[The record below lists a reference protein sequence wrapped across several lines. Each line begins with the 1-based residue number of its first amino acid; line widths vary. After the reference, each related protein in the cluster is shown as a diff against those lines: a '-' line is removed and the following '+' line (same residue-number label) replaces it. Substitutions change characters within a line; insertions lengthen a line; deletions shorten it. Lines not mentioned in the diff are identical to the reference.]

1 MSSRVVVCGQVSQRR
16 SSNAITFKSGSLAS
30 DGRQAGLAKKI
41 CLIGSDGQPRK
52 GRFIS
57 GEVLETICMVHIS
70 NRRTNGPQR
79 LGVHTFTPRL
89 FGAWDGTTVKDA
101 RGGRVEVRVRFQVH
115 RRARSVSDIPRALSA
130 TARRSR
136 CIVRIGIGGIF
147 ARIDSIRSG
156 GGRGGRI
163 EGGAGGRRSRRE
175 RCTRDMCTP
184 RPRTGCTTRIP
195 PRWPCARRFRVT
207 ASAAGRR
214 TTAA

>member
-1 MSSRVVVCGQVSQRR
+1 MVSTQERTVHQRDHLYG
-16 SSNAITFKSGSLAS
+16 AYFHFQ
-30 DGRQAGLAKKI
+30 QANEWPSA
-41 CLIGSDGQPRK
+41 PR
-52 GRFIS
+52 
-57 GEVLETICMVHIS
+57 C
-70 NRRTNGPQR
+70 P
-79 LGVHTFTPRL
+79 TFTPRL

-101 RGGRVEVRVRFQVH
+101 RGGSVEVRVRFQVH
-115 RRARSVSDIPRALSA
+115 RRARSVSDIPRAHSA

-156 GGRGGRI
+156 GGRGGGI

-175 RCTRDMCTP
+175 RCTRDMYTP